1 MSAQQS
7 DGPQVE
13 LKLFLF
19 VLLVGVILWFF
30 PVPSGLETYISQHHK
45 ADEGLQF
52 TAQTAWH
59 LFAIFIT
66 AIFAVILKATPIF
79 TAAILGV
86 SVAVLTGTLS
96 AKQAFSGFAE
106 DWILL
111 IIVAFLIARA
121 VIKSGLGKRVAFL
134 IIRKFGRT
142 SLGLS
147 YSVIAA
153 DMLIAPAFPSNTARS
168 GVLFP
173 IVNALAV
180 DSGSR
185 PEDGTRKKLGSYLMM
200 SSMAGITLSSSLWL
214 TAMAANP
221 AGVKMAKE
229 FDIHISYMTWTLAAL
244 LPVLVLYFLIP
255 RVLMWVYPPEVKE
268 TPDAPR
274 IAQEALD
281 EMGPMNRD
289 EWVMASVF
297 VGMLALWVASSFIPA
312 LNKTAVAFL
321 GLGIL
326 MVANIFTI
334 KDLAGEGKALGT
346 LVWFSILYAMSVYLN
361 KFGFMGWIGEGVSHM
376 VEGMSWPMVY
386 VTIVVAYMLIH
397 YFFVSQTAQMLA
409 LFSVFLGVAIKAGVP
424 GELMA
429 LMLLFATNFNAVITP
444 QGSSANVIYV
454 GSGYL
459 EAGEIYKV
467 GGVVTLVNTLVFLV
481 VGTFWILFVSKIFG

>member
-1 MSAQQS
+1 MPSHPQQKI
-7 DGPQVE
+7 GAHTLQ
-13 LKLFLF
+13 LI
-19 VLLVGVILWFF
+19 VLIVGIILWFY
-30 PVPSGLETYISQHHK
+30 PVPGGLETYITQHHE
-45 ADEGLQF
+45 AAEGLKF
-52 TAQTAWH
+52 TPQTAWH
-59 LFAIFIT
+59 LFAIFIS

-79 TAAILGV
+79 TASILGV
-86 SVAVLTGTLS
+86 SAAILTGTLS
-96 AKQAFSGFAE
+96 AKQAFSGFSE

-111 IIVAFLIARA
+111 IIVAFLIARG
-121 VIKSGLGKRVAFL
+121 VIKSGLGRRVAFM
-134 IIRKFGRT
+134 IIRKFGKT

-180 DSGSR
+180 DSRSR
-185 PEDGTRKKLGSYLMM
+185 PDDGTRRKLGSYLMM

-229 FDIHISYMTWTLAAL
+229 VGIDISYIEWTIAASV
-244 LPVLVLYFLIP
+244 PVIILFFLIP
-255 RVLMWVYPPEVKE
+255 KVLMWVYPPEVKE
-268 TPDAPR
+268 TPDAPI
-274 IAQEALD
+274 IAQEALR
-281 EMGPMNRD
+281 EMGPMSRD
-289 EWVMASVF
+289 EWVMAVVF
-297 VGMLALWVASSFIPA
+297 VGMLGLWVASSFVPA

-326 MVANIFTI
+326 MIFNIFTI

-361 KFGFMGWIGEGVSHM
+361 KFGFMGWIGENVSQM
-376 VEGMSWPMVY
+376 VEGYSWPVVY
-386 VTIVVAYMLIH
+386 VIIVVAYVLIH

-409 LFSVFLGVAIKAGVP
+409 LFSVFLGVAMKAGVP

-467 GGVVTLVNTLVFLV
+467 GGIVTLVNTLVFLGI
-481 VGTFWILFVSKIFG
+481 GTFWILLVAKVMG